1 MHTMMNRLHTL
12 DYLRGLAAFGIMMF
26 HYLSWTIGE
35 FDSAH
40 FMGRVGIYGVAIF
53 YVLSGLTLHHVYE
66 HNLIGTITQLGDFF
80 KRRILRIHPLLIL
93 ATVIS
98 IFTVDGGLTSFG
110 DILLNITGLFG
121 FVDWSGGIAI
131 GAWSIG
137 NELVFY
143 CFLPVFVL
151 LHQRSKPLFI
161 VFCLLIAGIY
171 FYFAYSLID
180 PTLTF
185 ANTQQRLYY
194 FNPLNQV
201 FLFLAGYLLG
211 VIFEKRM
218 LSHWTIFLLLL
229 VGGVAFVFYP
239 VTGPRLNLVADHA
252 RVVFTASCILICLG
266 FYKYTGPVPSAISRP
281 LKTLGEISYSV
292 YMLHPI
298 IHYLVRIP
306 IDYIRQNFFA
316 VPEYVRFFSAIAFT
330 LVLSYVV
337 YNRFEKYFIRLGK
350 PSKSV

>member
-1 MHTMMNRLHTL
+1 MNRLNTL
-12 DYLRGLAAFGIMMF
+12 DYLRGLAAFGIMIF
-26 HYLSWTIGE
+26 HYMSWTFGE
-35 FDSAH
+35 FDSSD
-40 FMGRVGIYGVAIF
+40 FMGRFGIYGVAIF
-53 YVLSGLTLHHVYE
+53 YVLSGITLHYVYE
-66 HNLIGTITQLGDFF
+66 NQLIEKRSQLIEFYRRRFF
-80 KRRILRIHPLLIL
+80 RIYPLLIL
-93 ATVIS
+93 ATTIS
-98 IFTVDGGLTSFG
+98 IFTADGVGTSLYE
-110 DILLNITGLFG
+110 IIINLTGLFS
-121 FVDWSGGIAI
+121 VLDWSGGIAV

-143 CFLPVFVL
+143 CFLPVFVF
-151 LHQRSKPLFI
+151 LHQRSKRLFLI
-161 VFCLLIAGIY
+161 LCLLITWIY

-180 PTLTF
+180 PTLTL

-211 VIFEKRM
+211 VIFEKR
-218 LSHWTIFLLLL
+218 LFSHWTIFLLLL
-229 VGGVAFVFYP
+229 VGAVAFVFYP
-239 VTGPRLNLVADHA
+239 VTGPRLHLVAGHA
-252 RVVFTASCILICLG
+252 RLIFTASCILICLG
-266 FYKYTGPVPSAISRP
+266 FYKYSGHVPSAISRP

-316 VPEYVRFFSAIAFT
+316 VPEYVRFFSAIALT
-330 LVLSYVV
+330 LCLSYVV

>member
-1 MHTMMNRLHTL
+1 MNRLHTL
-12 DYLRGLAAFGIMMF
+12 DYLRGLAAFGIMLF

-35 FDSAH
+35 FDSAD

-66 HNLIGTITQLGDFF
+66 KNLIGSAALLGDFF
-80 KRRILRIHPLLIL
+80 KRRLFRIYPLLIL

-98 IFTVDGGLTSFG
+98 IFTVDGGQTSIS

-121 FVDWSGGIAI
+121 FLYWTGGVAI

-151 LHQRSKPLFI
+151 LHKRSKPAFI
-161 VFCLLIAGIY
+161 TFSLLIGFIY
-171 FYFAYSLID
+171 CYFAYALIN
-180 PTLTF
+180 PELTF
-185 ANTQQRLYY
+185 ADPQQRQYY

-211 VIFEKRM
+211 VVFEKHK
-218 LSHWTIFLLLL
+218 LSQT
-229 VGGVAFVFYP
+229 AS
-239 VTGPRLNLVADHA
+239 GPRLNLVSGNA
-252 RVVFTASCILICLG
+252 RMAFTVSCIAICLA
-266 FYKYTGPVPSAISRP
+266 FYKYAGDVPVFISRP

-298 IHYLVRIP
+298 IHYLVRFP
-306 IDYIRQNFFA
+306 IDYIRAHFFA
-316 VPEYVRFFSAIAFT
+316 VPESIRFLSAILLT
-330 LVLSYVV
+330 LGLSYFV